1 MHMHTWVENFTAK
14 VSGDV
19 MDPQKGV
26 AKLLEFL
33 LKDLEKGRTMP
44 EGWDADMPAE
54 FANDPRVV
62 ELTELNGAQRWTL
75 RTAQDWLNER
85 LDQKPDDVDWM
96 ADTVDELIKLVAK
109 DHHFSE
115 GHQASLIAY
124 IKRHCKPLGLG
135 LPTLKER
142 MRLARRGF
150 VQEAETHRTIASK
163 VLEELQRFGDRQSV
177 VTGKSGAVR
186 VAIGGGR

>member
-1 MHMHTWVENFTAK
+1 MCHDITSIFFF
-14 VSGDV
+14 
-19 MDPQKGV
+19 
-26 AKLLEFL
+26 FL
-33 LKDLEKGRTMP
+33 MIRRPPRSTRT
-44 EGWDADMPAE
+44 D
-54 FANDPRVV
+54 
-62 ELTELNGAQRWTL
+62 TL
-75 RTAQDWLNER
+75 FPYTTLFRSWLNER

-124 IKRHCKPLGLG
+124 IKRNCKPLGLG

-150 VQEAETHRTIASK
+150 VQEAETHRTIEIGRASGR
-163 VLEELQRFGDRQSV
+163 E
-177 VTGKSGAVR
+177 R
-186 VAIGGGR
+186 VGQYV

>member
-1 MHMHTWVENFTAK
+1 
-14 VSGDV
+14 
-19 MDPQKGV
+19 
-26 AKLLEFL
+26 
-33 LKDLEKGRTMP
+33 
-44 EGWDADMPAE
+44 
-54 FANDPRVV
+54 
-62 ELTELNGAQRWTL
+62 
-75 RTAQDWLNER
+75 
-85 LDQKPDDVDWM
+85 M

-163 VLEELQRFGDRQSV
+163 VMEELQRFGEIGYDNGQFWQWNGSCYHKLEEDFLYLYGANNVHDRPF
-177 VTGKSGAVR
+177 VR
-186 VAIGGGR
+186 LRRNTQDVDNVLSWCGQWMPV

>member
-1 MHMHTWVENFTAK
+1 
-14 VSGDV
+14 
-19 MDPQKGV
+19 
-26 AKLLEFL
+26 
-33 LKDLEKGRTMP
+33 MP
-44 EGWDADMPAE
+44 EGWDADMPSE

-62 ELTELNGAQRWTL
+62 ELTELNGAHRWTL

-150 VQEAETHRTIASK
+150 VQEAVRSEEHTS
-163 VLEELQRFGDRQSV
+163 ELQSLMRTSYSV
-177 VTGKSGAVR
+177 F
-186 VAIGGGR
+186 

>member
-1 MHMHTWVENFTAK
+1 
-14 VSGDV
+14 
-19 MDPQKGV
+19 
-26 AKLLEFL
+26 
-33 LKDLEKGRTMP
+33 
-44 EGWDADMPAE
+44 MPAE
-54 FANDPRVV
+54 FANHPLVG
-62 ELTELNGAQRWTL
+62 ELTELNGAPRWTL

-135 LPTLKER
+135 LPKIGRASCRER
-142 MRLARRGF
+142 
-150 VQEAETHRTIASK
+150 VCQY
-163 VLEELQRFGDRQSV
+163 V
-177 VTGKSGAVR
+177 
-186 VAIGGGR
+186 